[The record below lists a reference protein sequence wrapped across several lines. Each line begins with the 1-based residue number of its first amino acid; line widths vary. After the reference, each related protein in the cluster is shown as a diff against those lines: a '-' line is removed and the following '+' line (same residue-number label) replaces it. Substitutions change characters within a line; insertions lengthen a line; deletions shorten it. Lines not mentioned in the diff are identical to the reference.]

1 MIGKLRTYL
10 KEGFTYYGLE
20 ITGAEETLAYVLLEL
35 KKSKNQL
42 LIINKVKLNHLN
54 ELPGQLNK
62 KNPVFVCIN
71 TPNIL
76 TKKMERDSNGSPEA
90 LVNQAFPN
98 IDLNNIYYEIIQ
110 QGTAP
115 IVTLSKRGPIDAILK
130 ELHDLKLQVSG
141 FSLGVSALESIV
153 PFLEDGTLHAS
164 NYLIGVDDGVLTTI
178 STQASKENLLY
189 TISGLELSSSYLLPF
204 SQILRKLNQKN
215 SISNFTKVNAGL
227 EQGFKN
233 FRIFTQVL
241 KYALLFFIALLLA
254 NFLTYNHY
262 HGKVGQLNDLLAAT
276 SSQKDELTLLDESVK
291 RKQERV
297 ETLSASSNSKAT
309 YYLDLFAQRIPSS
322 ILLNEIKYQPLA
334 KPVRE
339 KKPIMLEEGM
349 LLVSGISKDVDAF
362 SFWIEELEKQE
373 WVNSVET
380 LDYNYVG
387 KTTSNFLIEIGIHA
401 NR

>member
-1 MIGKLRTYL
+1 MLDQLRTYL

-20 ITGAEETLAYVLLEL
+20 ITGAEETLVYLLLEL
-35 KKSKNQL
+35 RKSKNQL
-42 LIINKVKLNHLN
+42 LIVNKVKLNSLQ
-54 ELPGQLNK
+54 ELPAQLKK
-62 KNPVFVCIN
+62 KNPLFVCIN

-76 TKKMERDSNGSPEA
+76 TKKMEGELSGSPEA

-110 QGTAP
+110 QQGEP
-115 IVTLSKRGPIDAILK
+115 IVTLSKKGPVDALLK
-130 ELHDLKLQVSG
+130 ELADQKVTVSG
-141 FSLGVSALESIV
+141 FSLGLSAVENIL

-164 NYLIGVDDGVLTTI
+164 NYRLEVTDGALS
-178 STQASKENLLY
+178 STRTATAPTNLLY

-204 SQILRKLNQKN
+204 SHILGQLNQKQGV
-215 SISNFTKVNAGL
+215 SNFRELNTQL
-227 EQGFKN
+227 HQGFKN
-233 FRIFTQVL
+233 QRVFHQVL
-241 KYALLFFIALLLA
+241 KYALSFFIALLLA
-254 NFLTYNHY
+254 NFLVYNHY
-262 HGKVGQLNDLLAAT
+262 HGKVGQLNDQLAAT
-276 SSQKDELTLLDESVK
+276 SSQKDELTLLDASVQ

-309 YYLDLFAQRIPSS
+309 YYLDLFAQHIPAS

-339 KKPIMLEEGM
+339 KKPIMLEEGV

-362 SFWIEELEKQE
+362 SFWIEELEKQD

-387 KTTSNFLIEIGIHA
+387 KTTSNFLIEIGFHA
-401 NR
+401 AR